1 LTILD
6 TIIASKHKEL
16 ALRKAQ
22 LPLLELEKMP
32 LFANQPLS
40 LAEFLLNKEKTGI
53 IAEFKRQSPSKGIIN
68 ATANVVDVTKA
79 YAAHGASAISVLT
92 DEPFFGGKLD
102 DLAKA
107 TVNAVPLLR
116 KDFVVD
122 EYQIVEAKAYGAS
135 IVLLIA
141 ACLTKKQVGDLT
153 AVAKH
158 LGLSVLLELHDE
170 VELELV
176 GQQNDIIGIN
186 NRSLKTFEV
195 NIDRSLQMAEQLGN
209 GVLKVAESGIHKVE
223 DIDLFKQH
231 GYHGFL
237 IGENFMKAADPG
249 KAFESFV
256 QSLK

>member
-141 ACLTKKQVGDLT
+141 ACLTKKQVADLT